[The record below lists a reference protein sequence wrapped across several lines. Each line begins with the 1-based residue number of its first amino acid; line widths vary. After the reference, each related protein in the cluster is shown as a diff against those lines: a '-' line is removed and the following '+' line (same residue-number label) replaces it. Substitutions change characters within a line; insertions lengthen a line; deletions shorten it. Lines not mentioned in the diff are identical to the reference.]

1 MLTLNQ
7 INDIIDSK
15 ISMNRPAKILN
26 LFSNRCFIY
35 DYIKNFYR
43 YNENLDKSTFIV
55 AIIYV
60 QRYNKV
66 CKLTSS
72 NIKPVLETC
81 LILANK
87 YCIDYEIM
95 DSGPLE
101 SHLLNSINWNLY
113 ISETEFNHYKN
124 VIMACTNFKFL

>member
-15 ISMNRPAKILN
+15 ISMNRHAKILN
-26 LFSNRCFIY
+26 FFSSRCFIY

-43 YNENLDKSTFIV
+43 CNENLDKSTFIV

-60 QRYNKV
+60 QRYNKT

-113 ISETEFNHYKN
+113 VSEDEFNNYKN
-124 VIMACTNFKFL
+124 VIMTCTNSDFL

>member
-15 ISMNRPAKILN
+15 ISMNRPTKILN
-26 LFSNRCFIY
+26 LFNNRCFIY

-43 YNENLDKSTFIV
+43 YNENLDKSTIIV

-72 NIKPVLETC
+72 N
-81 LILANK
+81 
-87 YCIDYEIM
+87 
-95 DSGPLE
+95 
-101 SHLLNSINWNLY
+101 
-113 ISETEFNHYKN
+113 HYKN